1 MAVAFSAPERI
12 GRGRTFLGRPK
23 ARGGKMLLF
32 RIAQTPVIER
42 LDNLR
47 SRHQA
52 GGDPL
57 FVLIPPPPI
66 AAVKTRMNA
75 NTRGSR
81 VIRIERE
88 RSVAI
93 GDGIGEAFERR
104 EPTRAI
110 APRVGVIWVEP
121 QCRLEIGERRLVLFQ

>member
-42 LDNLR
+42 LDNPR

-57 FVLIPPPPI
+57 FVLVPPPPI
-66 AAVKTRMNA
+66 AAVKARMNTNA
-75 NTRGSR
+75 RGSR
-81 VIRIERE
+81 VIRIARE

-93 GDGIGEAFERR
+93 GASIGETLERR
-104 EPTRAI
+104 EPPRAL
-110 APRVGVIWVEP
+110 AP
-121 QCRLEIGERRLVLFQ
+121 